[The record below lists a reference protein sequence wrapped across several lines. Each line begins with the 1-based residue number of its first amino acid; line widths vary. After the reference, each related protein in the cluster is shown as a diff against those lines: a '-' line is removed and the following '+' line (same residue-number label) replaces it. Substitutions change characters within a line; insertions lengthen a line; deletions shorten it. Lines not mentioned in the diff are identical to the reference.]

1 MLEKNQLSW
10 LMGRWRK
17 VAERWD
23 EAEPWG
29 LYLVE
34 WVSVLPFLK
43 EEWGGVGINTSVSG
57 RIGMPC
63 IMEIHQE
70 HEG

>member
-1 MLEKNQLSW
+1 M
-10 LMGRWRK
+10 
-17 VAERWD
+17 AERWD

-34 WVSVLPFLK
+34 WVSGLPFLK